1 VSLWMSPSTASLSVS
16 RPARPHF
23 RPINLS
29 PLAQPG
35 YEPYSPGAR
44 TSRGETLER
53 GNSSPTRLFGVLT
66 LDRGYRVTRV
76 DRNPSFVD
84 HPSAGS
90 LLAAPPLRDLLS
102 PAA

>member
-1 VSLWMSPSTASLSVS
+1 M
-16 RPARPHF
+16 PATPPNCSAKPPKSERAGF
-23 RPINLS
+23 AAGLG
-29 PLAQPG
+29 PG
-35 YEPYSPGAR
+35 PGEVR
-44 TSRGETLER
+44 LE
-53 GNSSPTRLFGVLT
+53 VLT